1 MGWDFAWTADPAAW
15 IGLGTLVLL
24 EIVLGIDNLVF
35 ISILSSRLPEHERRR
50 AFNTGLGLALLMRLA
65 LLSVIAWVVGLTE
78 PWFSVWGHVFSAR
91 DTILIIGGLFLLL
104 KGTTELHERLEGPLP
119 DARRNTRHAV
129 LWQVIAQIVALDA
142 IFSLDSVI
150 TSVGMV
156 KEVPVMMLAVIVA
169 VAVMLL
175 ASRPLTRF
183 VDRHPTVIILCLGF
197 LLMIGLSLIMDGLG
211 FHVPKG
217 YLYAAIVFSGL
228 VEGCN
233 QLALRNRRRRLSS
246 RNLREAT
253 AETVLKLLGGKNAH
267 DGSTHMELAALAGR
281 CEGTN
286 IFEPDERDMVA
297 RAIRFG
303 GKSARHVMT
312 PRRKVERLDP
322 DAAPEDIMHL
332 AATARHVRLPVLRD
346 GADDIPGVVDLREVV
361 LKAHTDT
368 AFDVTALIR
377 PVPVVFE
384 HTPLPDLLELFRIE
398 ETSLAVVVDEYGAAA
413 GIVTPR
419 DVLLALVGPA
429 AAACPSA
436 HDTSREDDSR
446 LMPGRLPTDE
456 VLSLLD
462 LPSEETGTSATLAGL
477 LLEWLGRIPACGE
490 SVHRLGYVWT
500 VEAMDGLRID
510 LVRVRPEADVPLEHG
525 VPDTEKK
532 ELFPKPVGKT
542 GVSSPV
548 PSDAAPSPSKRQAG

>member
-1 MGWDFAWTADPAAW
+1 MGWDFAWIGDPAAW
-15 IGLGTLVLL
+15 IGLGTLALL

-35 ISILSSRLPEHERRR
+35 ISILSSRLPEHQRRT
-50 AFNTGLGLALLMRLA
+50 AFTTGLSLALFMRLA

-78 PWFSVWGHVFSAR
+78 PWFSVWGHAFSAR
-91 DTILIIGGLFLLL
+91 DTILIVGGLFLLL

-156 KEVPVMMLAVIVA
+156 KEVPVMMLAVIAA

-217 YLYAAIVFSGL
+217 YLYAAIAFSAL

-253 AETVLKLLGGKNAH
+253 AETVLKLLGGKAH
-267 DGSTHMELAALAGR
+267 DGSAHMELAALAGR
-281 CEGTN
+281 CEGAEV
-286 IFEPDERDMVA
+286 FDPDERDMVA
-297 RAIRFG
+297 RAIRLG

-312 PRRKVERLDP
+312 PRSKVERLDP
-322 DAAPEDIMHL
+322 DAAPEAVRHL

-346 GADDIPGVVDLREVV
+346 GADDIPGVVDLREVL
-361 LKAHTDT
+361 LKADDA
-368 AFDVTALIR
+368 AFDIATLIR

-384 HTPLPDLLELFRIE
+384 HTPLTDLLELFRIE
-398 ETSLAVVVDEYGAAA
+398 DASLAVVVDEYGAAA

-419 DVLLALVGPA
+419 DVLLALVGPPVEL
-429 AAACPSA
+429 PSSA
-436 HDTSREDDSR
+436 QNASREDDSR

-456 VLSLLD
+456 VLALLH
-462 LPSEETGTSATLAGL
+462 LPSDEAGTSATLAGL
-477 LLEWLGRIPACGE
+477 LLEWLGHIPTCGE
-490 SVHRLGYVWT
+490 SVRRLGYVWT

-510 LVRVRPEADVPLEHG
+510 LVRIRPDTEPSDDVSS
-525 VPDTEKK
+525 TEKK
-532 ELFPKPVGKT
+532 ES
-542 GVSSPV
+542 VSGE
-548 PSDAAPSPSKRQAG
+548 AR